1 MSNLEQYKNENY
13 PSNPLW
19 FESEVK
25 QPYHVTRI
33 SRVLRNQ
40 NYLKGLHDILTKP
53 DVVHKGVEFNTSK
66 MILQTVKTILNFHS
80 TFVLGR
86 PVNIVGTKD
95 MADKYNGIY
104 RKGKYHKTNYSIIDN
119 MNKYGDVYE
128 YIYYDNGTIKSR
140 LIDSADGYPIY
151 NGSMEYVGFIEY
163 YTDSVSNMSSYTI
176 YSDDVVEVWSN
187 EGGVFGLL
195 SENNNISG
203 LPVHYK
209 NSDEMFG
216 MSVIDDIKPILD
228 KIEVVV
234 NRLDDAVY
242 TLSMNPV
249 GVLAGQSLSGSA
261 DAEGIGFVLNIEDGG
276 EFKWAVAQL
285 DYNSTKLL
293 LDTLF
298 NQLFM
303 IAQVPSIVMGQ
314 SNVANVSEVSLK
326 LLFSLAHNKGI
337 ENAIYLKDG
346 FGTRNEQIEKI
357 FKLNGVKF
365 SVDDYVDIEFNF
377 NRPSDDAELIDT
389 LSTQFKDGA
398 MSKQTYIEKSPNI
411 GNGTQEIERLKLEGK
426 YSLIENETI

>member
-1 MSNLEQYKNENY
+1 MSNLEQYKSENY

-25 QPYHVTRI
+25 QPYHITRI

-40 NYLKGLHDILTKP
+40 SYLKGIHDIINKP

-95 MADKYNGIY
+95 MADKYNGVY

-128 YIYYDNGTIKSR
+128 YVYYDNGTIKSR

-163 YTDSVSNMSSYTI
+163 YTDSVSNVSSYTI
-176 YSDDVVEVWSN
+176 YSDDVVVVWSN
-187 EGGVFGLL
+187 EGGVFGLI

-346 FGTRNEQIEKI
+346 FSIRNEQIEKI
-357 FKLNGVKF
+357 IKLNGVKF

-426 YSLIENETI
+426 YNLIENETV

>member
-1 MSNLEQYKNENY
+1 MSKLKQYISENY

-25 QPYHVTRI
+25 QPYHITRV
-33 SRVLRNQ
+33 SRVLKNQ
-40 NYLKGLHDILTKP
+40 NYLKGLHDIANKP
-53 DVVHKGVEFNTSK
+53 DVTHKGVEFKTSK
-66 MILQTVKTILNFHS
+66 MILQTIKTIINFHT
-80 TFVLGR
+80 TFVVGR
-86 PVNIVGTKD
+86 PVNLVGSKD
-95 MADKYNGIY
+95 MSSVFNSIY
-104 RKGKYHKTNYSIIDN
+104 RKGKYHKTNFTIIDN
-119 MNKYGDVYE
+119 VLKYGDVYE
-128 YIYYDNGTIKSR
+128 YVYADGDAIRSR

-151 NGSMEYVGFIEY
+151 NSAMEYVGFIEY
-163 YTDSVSNMSSYTI
+163 YTDAVSNVSSYTI
-176 YSDDVVEVWSN
+176 FSDAEVELWNN
-187 EGGVFGLL
+187 EGGQFKRVNTF
-195 SENNNISG
+195 NNISG

-209 NSDEMFG
+209 NTDEMFG
-216 MSVIDDIKPILD
+216 LSMLEDIKPILD

-249 GVLAGQSLSGSA
+249 GVMSGQSLSGSA
-261 DAEGIGFVLNIEDGG
+261 DAEGIGFVLNLEDGG
-276 EFKWAVAQL
+276 QFTWAVAQL

-337 ENAIYLKDG
+337 EHSIYLKSG
-346 FGTRNEQIEKI
+346 FDERNEAIEKI
-357 FKLNGVKF
+357 LKLKGVTFKA
-365 SVDDYVDIEFNF
+365 DDYVEVEINF
-377 NRPSDDAELIDT
+377 NRPSDDAELIKM

-398 MSKQTYIEKSPNI
+398 LSKQTYIEKSSI
-411 GNGTQEIERLKLEGK
+411 VSDSSQEIERLESEG
-426 YSLIENETI
+426 SVNNSAE